1 MKVQKAELAQKIAK
15 IKSVVPKKA
24 SMPVLQGIL
33 VKDGY
38 LIANNTEMTV
48 KAKLE
53 GIESESFIIPAKA
66 FDLIANLPEGEL
78 EILLGENNVITIK
91 ADKIK
96 NTYQSSDSEVFPVA
110 EISGE
115 NQSELTIKSNVLLE
129 SIKRVAYAIPN
140 QSANQVMTALCLQ
153 AAGGSLNFIGL
164 DGHVLAWDRID
175 FEGEFELLIPKNTVE
190 KLQSVGLSGDVSIK
204 YGPFGAVFA
213 TEDYEIYTRII
224 NGEYFKYQQMFGEL
238 PLQTSVNR
246 EDFLAAMVRAKM
258 CTEEKSPVCFQ
269 ISADVM
275 NISIKDK
282 LVDYYETIQLQE
294 KLAKELT
301 IGFNAKLVVETLKA
315 FDCENIKIYLAGPRQ
330 PMIVKAED
338 SEFKAIILPVALR

>member
-1 MKVQKAELAQKIAK
+1 MKVQKAELAQKIGK

-33 VKDGY
+33 VKDSY

-78 EILLGENNVITIK
+78 EILLGENNMITIK

-96 NTYQSSDSEVFPVA
+96 NTYQSSNPEIFPVA
-110 EISGE
+110 GISGE
-115 NQSELTIKSNVLLE
+115 NQSELTIKSSVLLE
-129 SIKRVAYAIPN
+129 SLKRVAYAIPIQSPN
-140 QSANQVMTALCLQ
+140 QIMTALCLQ
-153 AAGGSLNFIGL
+153 AAGGYLNFAGL
-164 DGHVLAWDRID
+164 DGHVLAWDKVK
-175 FEGEFELLIPKNTVE
+175 FEGEFELLIPKNTIE
-190 KLQSVGLSGDVSIK
+190 KLQAVGLSGDVSIK
-204 YGPFGAVFA
+204 HGPFGAVFV

-224 NGEYFKYQQMFGEL
+224 NGQYFKYQQMFGEL
-238 PLQTSVNR
+238 PLHTSINR
-246 EDFLAAMVRAKM
+246 ADFLAAMIRAKM
-258 CTEEKSPVCFQ
+258 CTEEKAPVCFQ

-275 NISIKDK
+275 NINIKDK
-282 LVDYYETIQLQE
+282 LVDYHETIQLQE
-294 KLAKELT
+294 KLTEELI

-315 FDCENIKIYLAGPRQ
+315 FDCENLKLYLAGPRQ

-338 SEFKAIILPVALR
+338 SGFKAIILPVALR